1 MQAKQKIKFRLN
13 ILWKDNCGIWGK
25 LSEIIIGNYF
35 IGKHNNNVKGGGGC
49 TAFHKGYYKHVNK
62 MKIGTEI
69 KKENN

>member
-35 IGKHNNNVKGGGGC
+35 IGKHNNNVKGGGG
-49 TAFHKGYYKHVNK
+49 VQLS
-62 MKIGTEI
+62 I
-69 KKENN
+69 KDIYTCK